1 MLDDL
6 LSFDSF
12 LELNDQLFL
21 SFLGN
26 QWIGQDSLDL
36 VLRDGDPNLGIDY
49 LLVAGDDDRLSVS
62 SQQFESLS
70 RHSLPSSYHSG
81 TVRAFIFNISYS
93 FYSSHGLCNGYWSFN
108 SYGHSAHI
116 WLLSLGLDPV
126 SDGRSNYIDSET
138 LKVLALFS
146 LVI

>member
-49 LLVAGDDDRLSVS
+49 LLVASDDDRLSVS
-62 SQQFESLS
+62 SQRL
-70 RHSLPSSYHSG
+70 
-81 TVRAFIFNISYS
+81 
-93 FYSSHGLCNGYWSFN
+93 
-108 SYGHSAHI
+108 
-116 WLLSLGLDPV
+116 
-126 SDGRSNYIDSET
+126 
-138 LKVLALFS
+138 
-146 LVI
+146 

>member
-12 LELNDQLFL
+12 LELYDQLVL

-36 VLRDGDPNLGIDY
+36 
-49 LLVAGDDDRLSVS
+49 
-62 SQQFESLS
+62 
-70 RHSLPSSYHSG
+70 
-81 TVRAFIFNISYS
+81 
-93 FYSSHGLCNGYWSFN
+93 
-108 SYGHSAHI
+108 
-116 WLLSLGLDPV
+116 V